1 MASKLTQ
8 FTVHP
13 ALGGLDISSDPSVL
27 DPNFLVIADNLEY
40 REGGQRKKRGGSL
53 VYSTGSTTSGTGT
66 FMVSSGSNVRAVA
79 DFWRYGA
86 SLTPTQNLVAV
97 TGSSVFRSTG
107 AGAWTPIT
115 TASSFGSNSNTTTN
129 IVLAGDY
136 AVFSDGASTPLAYD
150 QTTLFS
156 TLSTKAFTK
165 AEYHLARLFYTGY
178 SSDPSEMT
186 YTAAGNIFDSTG
198 ADTGTVRIQPGDG
211 DKIVGI
217 SEPFYGSLYIF
228 KGPQFGSVH
237 QFSGTT
243 PSTFATAQVAHGAPA
258 LNARAIISTPTDI
271 YWMSNYGIHSL
282 QTTVKF
288 GNVEQAFLSLPIQR
302 LWRDN
307 LIKRGDLINT
317 WGFWNPTRSIVGW
330 AVTPTGETSQHWLL
344 IYNYALSDPKPG
356 GKKFW
361 SIWKISGYAAK
372 SGSPVLVPS
381 GLPLLA
387 THAGDPH
394 LFYGGDNGQVYVA
407 DIDHILGDANQAY
420 TARMRTP
427 TITRFRGGQ
436 GRADVPETSEKEFA
450 GVVTYFAPK
459 GAYSA
464 NLTVSV
470 DRRQRTSTIPFTGG
484 GGALLGEFIMG
495 TDTLGGA
502 EFNYHENPE
511 IQDRGRSIYLDYSQG
526 GLDQDMEIFGY
537 SIRFR
542 ESETVPMEQA

>member
-27 DPNFLVIADNLEY
+27 DPNFLTIADNIEY
-40 REGGQRKKRGGSL
+40 REGGQRKTRGGTL
-53 VYSTGSTTSGTGT
+53 VYSTGSGVAGTGT
-66 FMVSSGSNVRAVA
+66 YLVSSSSNVRAVA

-97 TGSSVFRSTG
+97 AGASVFRSTG

-115 TASSFGSNSNTTTN
+115 SASSFGTNDNTNTN
-129 IVLAGDY
+129 IVLAGDF
-136 AVFSDGASTPLAYD
+136 AVISDGASVPLAYN

-156 TLSTKAFTK
+156 SLSTKAFTK
-165 AEYHLARLFYTGY
+165 ATYHLNRLFYTGY
-178 SSDPSEMT
+178 SSSPSEAT

-198 ADTGTVRIQPGDG
+198 GDTGTFKIRDGDG
-211 DKIVGI
+211 DKIIGI

-237 QFSGTT
+237 QFSGAT
-243 PSTFATAQVAHGAPA
+243 PATIATAQVAHGAPA

-271 YWMSNYGIHSL
+271 YWMSNYGVHSL

-307 LIKRGDLINT
+307 LIRRTDLVNT

-330 AVTPTGETSQHWLL
+330 AVTPTGSTSQAWLL

-361 SIWKISGYAAK
+361 SIWKLSGFAAR
-372 SGSPVLVPS
+372 SGTQVLIPS
-381 GLPLLA
+381 GLPALSGA
-387 THAGDPH
+387 TGDPH
-394 LFYGGDNGQVYVA
+394 LFYGSDKGQVYVA
-407 DIDHILGDANQAY
+407 DIDNILGDAGQAY
-420 TARMRTP
+420 TTRIRTP
-427 TITRFRGGQ
+427 IITRFRGASGHT
-436 GRADVPETSEKEFA
+436 DVPETSEKEIA
-450 GVVTYFAPK
+450 GAVTYFVPK
-459 GAYSA
+459 GTNSA
-464 NLTVSV
+464 NLTVNI
-470 DRRQRTSTIPFTGG
+470 DGRQQGTTVPFTGG
-484 GGALLGEFIMG
+484 GALMGAFIMG
-495 TDTLGGA
+495 VDSFAGSA
-502 EFNYHENPE
+502 FNFHESPE
-511 IQDRGRSIYLDYSQG
+511 VQGRGRSIFLDWTQTELNG
-526 GLDQDMEIFGY
+526 DMELFGY
-537 SIRFR
+537 SIRYR
-542 ESETVPMEQA
+542 EAETIPQESA

>member
-27 DPNFLVIADNLEY
+27 DPNFLTIADNVEY
-40 REGGQRKKRGGSL
+40 REGGQRKKRGGTF
-53 VYSTGSTTSGTGT
+53 VYSTSSTASGSGTY
-66 FMVSSGSNVRAVA
+66 MVSSSSNVRAVA

-86 SLTPTQNLVAV
+86 SLTPTQNLLAV
-97 TGSSVFRSTG
+97 TGASVFRSTG
-107 AGAWTPIT
+107 NGTWAAI
-115 TASSFGSNSNTTTN
+115 TASSSFGTNANTTTN

-136 AVFSDGASTPLAYD
+136 AVISDGASTPLAYD

-165 AEYHLARLFYTGY
+165 ASYHLNRLFYTGY
-178 SSDPSEMT
+178 SSEPSEMT

-198 ADTGTVRIQPGDG
+198 ADTGVVAIREGDG
-211 DKIVGI
+211 DKVVGI

-237 QFSGTT
+237 QFSGNT
-243 PSTFATAQVAHGAPA
+243 PTTFATAQVAHGAPA

-288 GNVEQAFLSLPIQR
+288 GNVEQAFLSLPIQK

-307 LIKRGDLINT
+307 IIKRSDLVNT

-330 AVTPTGETSQHWLL
+330 AVTPSGETSQHWLL
-344 IYNYALSDPKPG
+344 VYNYALSDPKPG

-361 SIWKISGYAAK
+361 SIWKISGYATK
-372 SGSPVLVPS
+372 SGISVLVPS
-381 GLPLLA
+381 EFGALLG
-387 THAGDPH
+387 HEGDPH

-407 DIDHILGDANQAY
+407 DVDDILGDANVAY
-420 TARMRTP
+420 TARIRTP
-427 TITRFRGGQ
+427 IITRFRGASGHT
-436 GRADVPETSEKEFA
+436 DVPETSEKEFA
-450 GVVTYFAPK
+450 GVATYFVPK
-459 GAYSA
+459 GPYSA
-464 NLTVSV
+464 NLTVNI
-470 DRRQRTSTIPFTGG
+470 DRRQQGTTVPFTGG
-484 GGALLGEFIMG
+484 GAVLGVFIMG
-495 TDTLGGA
+495 TDTLAGSD
-502 EFNYHENPE
+502 FNYHENPE
-511 IQDRGRSIYLDYSQG
+511 IQGRGRSIFLDWTQG
-526 GLDQDMEIFGY
+526 GLEEDMEIFGY
-537 SIRFR
+537 SIRYR
-542 ESETVPMEQA
+542 EAETIPQEQA